1 MDLDL
6 PSRLWPGCG
15 VGAAGG
21 AARAGPARMRFV
33 EEFGQVLLAKPG
45 ALLVCGGRIFVHC
58 AFIES
63 LYNSMVV
70 V

>member
-1 MDLDL
+1 
-6 PSRLWPGCG
+6 
-15 VGAAGG
+15 
-21 AARAGPARMRFV
+21 MRFV